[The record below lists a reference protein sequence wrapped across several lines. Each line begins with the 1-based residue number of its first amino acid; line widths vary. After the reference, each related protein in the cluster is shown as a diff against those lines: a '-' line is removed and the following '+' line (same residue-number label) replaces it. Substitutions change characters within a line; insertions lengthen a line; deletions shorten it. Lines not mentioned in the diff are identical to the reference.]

1 MFKRGDFVRQYGPW
15 AVVTGASSGLGAEF
29 ARQLAGIG
37 LNVVLVAR
45 RQERLIALAQEL
57 ELAHSIKTRVVAA
70 DLSDPRAA
78 EQLTDIVSDLEVG
91 LLVNNAGSGA
101 PGAFLKQELE
111 DRTRIVHLNVLTA
124 MQLAYQFGE
133 RMMARNHGGIIF
145 VSSLSAYM
153 GTPYMANYAAT
164 KSYLLNLGEGL
175 NLEFKKG
182 GVDVTVLVPGPTRTE
197 MVDQEG
203 MDFSRVPMNWMEVTP
218 VVQAAL
224 SRLGRQS
231 VVVPGRINRLM
242 SFMARRLLPSRQASA
257 MFGSLMAR
265 SISPDLL

>member
-1 MFKRGDFVRQYGPW
+1 MSKREDFVQQYGPW

-29 ARQLAGIG
+29 AKQLSGAG

-45 RQERLIALAQEL
+45 REERLYALAKEL
-57 ELAHSIKTRVVAA
+57 EQTYSIMTRVVAA
-70 DLSDPRAA
+70 DLSDQRAA
-78 EQLTDIVSDLEVG
+78 SRLADEVSDLEVG
-91 LLVNNAGSGA
+91 LLISNAGSGA

-111 DRTRIVHLNVLTA
+111 DRTRIIQLNVLTS

-133 RMMARNHGGIIF
+133 RMIARNHGGIIF

-175 NLEFKKG
+175 HVEFKKG

-197 MVDQEG
+197 MADQEG

-218 VVQAAL
+218 VVQTAL
-224 SRLGRQS
+224 NRLGKQS
-231 VVVPGRINRLM
+231 VVVAGRINRLM
-242 SFMARRLLPSRQASA
+242 TFMVRRLLPSRQASA
-257 MFGSLMAR
+257 MFGRLMAR
-265 SISPDLL
+265 SMSPDLL